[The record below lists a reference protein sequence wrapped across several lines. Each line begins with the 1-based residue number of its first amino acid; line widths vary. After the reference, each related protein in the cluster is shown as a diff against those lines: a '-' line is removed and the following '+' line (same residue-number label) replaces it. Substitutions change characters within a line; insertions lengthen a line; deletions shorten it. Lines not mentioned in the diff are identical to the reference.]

1 MSTSSQN
8 PGALAPMEPR
18 RIEAL
23 DAPLAPLEAHGVLS
37 AAASRTHS
45 PSDRLAYLMELGLTD
60 RPDCYATEADA
71 YPWWTPAMGCCPT
84 HTVGGAA

>member
-23 DAPLAPLEAHGVLS
+23 DVSVDVLLAKLQGAWNPNEQ
-37 AAASRTHS
+37 
-45 PSDRLAYLMELGLTD
+45 LAIRESIALIEHPEWCSTD
-60 RPDCYATEADA
+60 AD
-71 YPWWTPAMGCCPT
+71 YPGWTPAMGCCPA
-84 HTVGGAA
+84 HTTPAVTA